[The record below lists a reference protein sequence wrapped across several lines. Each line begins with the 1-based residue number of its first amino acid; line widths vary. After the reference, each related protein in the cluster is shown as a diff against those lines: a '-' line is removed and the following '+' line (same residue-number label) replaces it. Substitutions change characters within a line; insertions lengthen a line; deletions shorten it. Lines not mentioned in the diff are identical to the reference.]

1 MTVEVKK
8 NRSIIVLK
16 LIKRRKVSLWV
27 RLKCLKRIGRHWKLL
42 TNSLILFRNKHLN
55 KSNDN
60 RKMGLKD
67 IASVQRKMIIV
78 MRVRLDYL
86 ILAVGFS
93 VCFQTKKKIIITQF
107 FLLLPWIV
115 IKHNPKE
122 DLIKLNE
129 TLSLLF
135 YSIFRFHFILISIFN
150 LNL

>member
-129 TLSLLF
+129 TLSLS
-135 YSIFRFHFILISIFN
+135 YSIPFSVFILFSFLFSI
-150 LNL
+150 